1 MCCGNLIQ
9 RVIAIFTA
17 AVVDNSNRELMLDLK
32 DLVCLLRDVVKSSAT
47 MRHEIDKNIV
57 DVFRF
62 TSWCRLPFYEAD
74 FGWAMLGWV
83 SKIHLLVEQNFLLDS
98 EGGNSA
104 GPRLN
109 MQVPPKH
116 SFYQFRP
123 RHGLIIVSTIL
134 NVQLADAYLVDGKK
148 RGCVTDVDCVTAVTN
163 TRNP

>member
-47 MRHEIDKNIV
+47 MRHEDVYSTVINSRNELHEIDKNIV

-62 TSWCRLPFYEAD
+62 TSWCRLLHCQSLYEAD

-83 SKIHLLVEQNFLLDS
+83 SKIHLVIEHIFS
-98 EGGNSA
+98 VG
-104 GPRLN
+104 
-109 MQVPPKH
+109 
-116 SFYQFRP
+116 
-123 RHGLIIVSTIL
+123 
-134 NVQLADAYLVDGKK
+134 
-148 RGCVTDVDCVTAVTN
+148 
-163 TRNP
+163 